1 MKQFPMLAKETK
13 ELSKSFKMLI
23 MPLIFT
29 LLALMQPIT
38 LKMLPNLLKNAEDFP
53 EGTVIQIPEPLVSDV
68 LSGLL
73 SSVAQMG
80 VIIIIL
86 MVMGTIAG
94 ERSLDI
100 TAMVLVKPIGR
111 AKYYFAKIFTY
122 SVLVIVSTYIALSVS
137 VYYTEIIFG
146 KVSWSHILL
155 GTTVYIPNLL
165 LVIAVTIFFSSFLK
179 SQMAVAGA
187 AFISYIILNKV
198 PQYLGGFINSFSPNE
213 LGARASEILVGANNV
228 EILKPLLGVVGL
240 SIILILCGWFIFR
253 KQEI

>member
-1 MKQFPMLAKETK
+1 MKQFPMLIKETK
-13 ELSKSFKMLI
+13 ELSKNYKMLI

-38 LKMLPNLLKNAEDFP
+38 MKMLPNLLKNSGDLP
-53 EGTVIQIPEPLVSDV
+53 KGTVIQIADPLVSDV

-73 SSVAQMG
+73 GQFAQLG
-80 VIIIIL
+80 IIVIIL

-122 SVLVIVSTYIALSVS
+122 SALIILSTYIALSVS
-137 VYYTEIIFG
+137 AYYTEIMFD

-155 GTTVYIPNLL
+155 GTTVYLPNLL

-187 AFISYIILNKV
+187 AFVSYIILNTV
-198 PQYLGGFINSFSPNE
+198 PQYLGGFINSISPDK
-213 LGARASEILVGANNV
+213 LSACASNILAGGNNV
-228 EILKPLLGVVGL
+228 EFLKPVLGVMGL
-240 SIILILCGWFIFR
+240 SILLVLCGWFIFR

>member
-1 MKQFPMLAKETK
+1 MKRCPMLVKETK
-13 ELSKSFKMLI
+13 ELCKNYKILI

-38 LKMLPNLLKNAEDFP
+38 IKMLPNLLKNSGDLP
-53 EGTVIQIPEPLVSDV
+53 KGTVIQIADPLVSDV

-73 SSVAQMG
+73 GQFAQLG
-80 VIIIIL
+80 IIVIIL

-122 SVLVIVSTYIALSVS
+122 SVLVIFSTYIALVVS
-137 VYYTEIIFG
+137 AYYTEIIFG
-146 KVSWSHILL
+146 EISWAHILL
-155 GTTVYIPNLL
+155 GTTVYLPNLL
-165 LVIAVTIFFSSFLK
+165 LVIAVVIFFSSFFK

-187 AFISYIILNKV
+187 AFISYILFSTI
-198 PQYLGGFINSFSPNE
+198 PQYLGEFINSISPNK
-213 LGARASEILVGANNV
+213 LSVCASNILVGGNNV
-228 EILKPLLGVVGL
+228 EFLKPVLGVMGL
-240 SIILILCGWFIFR
+240 SIILVLCGWFIFR